1 MSLKE
6 RIQKWYKREREKLST
21 MKAGEKLSYLFT
33 YYKGWAIGFLL
44 LCVLVGY
51 VADAVT
57 QSGKEIV
64 LQGFFTNDEYGLFP
78 AQTLQK
84 EIEDLLGVQ
93 KGQRVVFDDDL
104 YIDLEGQAR
113 EYSAASNG
121 KIIAYMAVGELD
133 FVVTSR
139 SVYEHYAGDVPLK
152 ELGALLPE
160 ELRQRLEPWL
170 VEGNDGDGTA
180 GYVAIDMAGSRFL
193 RDSELAGEGEY
204 FLFVPYSAPHSEAIA
219 RFIAYCFE

>member
-1 MSLKE
+1 MTLKE

-44 LCVLVGY
+44 LCLLVGY
-51 VADAVT
+51 VADAVV

-64 LQGFFTNDEYGLFP
+64 LQGFFTNDEYDLFP
-78 AQTLQK
+78 AGELQK
-84 EIEDLLGVQ
+84 EIGDLLGLQ

-104 YIDLEGQAR
+104 YVDLDGQAR

-133 FVVTSR
+133 FVVASR
-139 SVYEHYAGDVPLK
+139 SVFEHYAGDVPLK
-152 ELGALLPE
+152 DIGALLPE
-160 ELRQRLEPWL
+160 ELEQRLAPWL
-170 VEGNDGDGTA
+170 VEGNDGDGKT
-180 GYVAIDMAGSRFL
+180 GFVALDMAQSRYL
-193 RDSELAGEGEY
+193 RDSELVGEGEY
-204 FLFVPYSAPHSEAIA
+204 FLFVPYSAPHGEAIA
-219 RFIAYCFE
+219 EFIAYCFA